1 MTADLN
7 SLFDQWP
14 HDRDDESENVR
25 CVQGDDGKPKIQVR
39 VRCGVFQWEYEGRP
53 DGARPY
59 GCTSLLDYYE
69 ARIRELREAE
79 GSDASLHMTKEEVEA
94 VGEELL
100 DYYQRRVLF
109 FKLGEYDRARQDAE
123 HNLALMDIIRANVD
137 DPDVVLLHERW
148 RPFVLM
154 HRTEAVA
161 LLDCQNGNAK
171 RALRRIDEGV
181 RTIRRYFKRCGRDD
195 LIKDSQELAALGE
208 LKQQLR
214 ELYELPLN
222 PNEVL
227 AALHEEQEK
236 AIADED
242 YERAARLR
250 DEITR
255 FQQGEGLGQHRVPTG
270 GPGGHS

>member
-1 MTADLN
+1 MAPDLT

-25 CVQGDDGKPKIQVR
+25 CIQGDDGKLRIQVR
-39 VRCGVFQWEYEGRP
+39 VRCGVFQWQYEGRP

-69 ARIRELREAE
+69 GRWRELRETE
-79 GSDASLHMTKEEVEA
+79 GPDASLHMTKEEVEA

-109 FKLGEYDRARQDAE
+109 FRLGEYDRARQDAE

-137 DPDVVLLHERW
+137 DPDLVLQHERW

-154 HRTEAVA
+154 HRTKAMA
-161 LLDCQNGNAK
+161 LLDCQNGDAK
-171 RALRRIDEGV
+171 GALQQIDEGARV
-181 RTIRRYFKRCGRDD
+181 IREFFTRCGRDD
-195 LIKDSQELAALGE
+195 LIEASQELAVLEE

-214 ELYELPLN
+214 DLYELPLSH
-222 PNEVL
+222 NEVL
-227 AALHEEQEK
+227 AALHEEQAK

-242 YERAARLR
+242 YERAAQLR
-250 DEITR
+250 DEISR
-255 FQQGEGLGQHRVPTG
+255 FQQGEGLG
-270 GPGGHS
+270 